1 MLFILYDVNAMCKC
15 EISVPLKIE
24 NEDCLMQL
32 DTGCALSPSPL
43 IVLKQVCPEAK
54 VKPTRVVLSKY
65 TGETVHPLREVH
77 VKVEYRGSQDTLPL
91 LILHEGT
98 TALFGQ
104 NWLSDIHLDWKTLPG
119 LNHIRPIPSNSSGNT
134 VPQGNRTLR

>member
-1 MLFILYDVNAMCKC
+1 MCKSD
-15 EISVPLKIE
+15 ISVPLKIE

-65 TGETVHPLREVH
+65 TGETLHPLREVH
-77 VKVEYRGSQDTLPL
+77 VKVEYMGSQDTLPL
-91 LILHEGT
+91 VKELRLYLIGT
-98 TALFGQ
+98 GCQ
-104 NWLSDIHLDWKTLPG
+104 ISIWIG
-119 LNHIRPIPSNSSGNT
+119 RPCLKETGP
-134 VPQGNRTLR
+134 